1 MSCSSEKQ
9 VIAVFVSENLPEE
22 EANIIIKSLTQKEY
36 PESKGWQIDN
46 KYYKTYVNICMYDE
60 NFADLVTENEVEAA
74 IVFFNSKKDNLKDIE
89 LLTKKVDCW
98 SPSIKLMICESLD
111 DDKDSKL
118 LHREPVINLCL
129 KQEFELI
136 EMKQESEDFEEDDYG
151 VCRLKNALEA
161 HTWPQMILKSSN
173 FGKSSTNSNKISTK
187 KGMELNNEKKE
198 IQGSKRDEKD
208 LESDLDSF
216 DDLMSKMYLFK
227 EQLHLKSREERL
239 KFAEDAVTSICEK
252 LLAEED
258 ELL

>member
-1 MSCSSEKQ
+1 MSCSSENQ
-9 VIAVFVSENLPEE
+9 VIAVFVSKSLTKE
-22 EANIIIKSLTQKEY
+22 EANIIIKSLTKKEY
-36 PESKGWQIDN
+36 PENKGWQIDN
-46 KYYKTYVNICMYDE
+46 KYYKTNVNICMYDK

-74 IVFFNSKKDNLKDIE
+74 IVFFNSKKDSLSDLE
-89 LLTKKVDCW
+89 LLTKKVGCW

-111 DDKDSKL
+111 DDKNSKF
-118 LHREPVINLCL
+118 LHRQPVINLCL
-129 KQEFELI
+129 EQEFELI
-136 EMKQESEDFEEDDYG
+136 EMKPESEDFEEDDYG

-161 HTWPQMILKSSN
+161 HTWPQMILKNSN
-173 FGKSSTNSNKISTK
+173 FGKSSTISNDISTK
-187 KGMELNNEKKE
+187 KESELNNEEKE
-198 IQGSKRDEKD
+198 IQDSKSDDKD

-258 ELL
+258 ELV